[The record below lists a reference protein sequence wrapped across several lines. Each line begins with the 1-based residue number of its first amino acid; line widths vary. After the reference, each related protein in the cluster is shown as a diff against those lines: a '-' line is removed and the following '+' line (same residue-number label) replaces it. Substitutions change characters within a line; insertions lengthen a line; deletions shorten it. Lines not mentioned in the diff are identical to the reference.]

1 MGYLRIGFDLLAI
14 LSIVGGLVL
23 GFAGG
28 VILALVGI
36 AFGVF
41 WIILAVAAE
50 SDEKKIS
57 SAIQEIKSRLEALE
71 KKNAD
76 GQ

>member
-1 MGYLRIGFDLLAI
+1 M
-14 LSIVGGLVL
+14 
-23 GFAGG
+23 
-28 VILALVGI
+28 VGI

-57 SAIQEIKSRLEALE
+57 LAIQEIKSRLEALE

>member
-41 WIILAVAAE
+41 WIILAVAVE

-57 SAIQEIKSRLEALE
+57 LAMQEITSRLEALE
-71 KKNAD
+71 KKNTD

>member
-1 MGYLRIGFDLLAI
+1 LGYLSIGFDLLAF
-14 LSIVGGLVL
+14 LSIVSGLLL

-28 VILALVGI
+28 VILALFGI

-41 WIILAVAAE
+41 CIILAVAAE
-50 SDEKKIS
+50 SDGKKVS
-57 SAIQEIKSRLEALE
+57 LAMQEIRSRLEALE
-71 KKNAD
+71 EKKAD